1 MTAATVERF
10 GPDVSNEK
18 LFETLDRDGCA
29 IVEGALSSEQL
40 AGMNADLEELIAA
53 TPPGTPTALDFI
65 QDFYG
70 FETIRIDGLP
80 GKSKTYVDVLQNPRL
95 LAVADHFL
103 QPHCV
108 HYLLNTAQLIQIG
121 PGESDQTLHCDDHA
135 FMHHPKHAAEP
146 GTQPQIEVEAM
157 YALSDFTRENGATR
171 VVPGSHLWPN
181 DRVAEEHEIVPAEMP
196 AGSAI
201 YYLGATMHGGG
212 ANSTR
217 DTPRRGLFTGFI
229 VGWLRTE
236 ENFFLSTPIDA
247 VREMPERV
255 QGLLGYDAYLGIGV
269 VDVGSP
275 RARL

>member
-1 MTAATVERF
+1 MTTANVERF
-10 GPDVSNEK
+10 GSGVSDEK
-18 LFETLDRDGCA
+18 LIETLDRDGCA

-40 AGMNADLEELIAA
+40 QGMNADLEALIEA
-53 TPPGTPTALDFI
+53 TLPGTPTAIDFI
-65 QDFYG
+65 QEFYG
-70 FETIRIDGLP
+70 FNTIRIDGLP
-80 GKSKTYVDVLQNPRL
+80 AKSKTYIDVLQSPRL
-95 LAVADHFL
+95 LALADHFL

-121 PGESDQTLHCDDHA
+121 PGETDQSLHCDDHA

-171 VVPGSHLWPN
+171 IVPGSHLWPA
-181 DRVAEEHEIVPAEMP
+181 DRVPDAHEIVSAEMP
-196 AGSAI
+196 AGSAV

-212 ANSTR
+212 ANSTN

-236 ENFFLSTPIDA
+236 ENFFLSTPIEA

-269 VDVGSP
+269 VNVGSP
-275 RARL
+275 RALL